1 MLTAEARIET
11 EHPSRFLVQ
20 LCRHAQQVHRLRHSP
35 PEHNGGDAQPPPQ
48 VQQAEWSQTR
58 GLIGFGWGR
67 CTMRATPGMLTLRAE
82 AADEE
87 GLRRVQDLVARNI
100 ERFGRR
106 EHLSVVWR
114 QPLSPGGGATPPG
127 GTEPGGE
134 GEARQGS
141 G

>member
-1 MLTAEARIET
+1 
-11 EHPSRFLVQ
+11 
-20 LCRHAQQVHRLRHSP
+20 
-35 PEHNGGDAQPPPQ
+35 
-48 VQQAEWSQTR
+48 
-58 GLIGFGWGR
+58 
-67 CTMRATPGMLTLRAE
+67 MRATPGMLTLRAE

>member
-1 MLTAEARIET
+1 MLTTEARVET
-11 EHPSRFLVQ
+11 EHPTRFLVQ

-35 PEHNGGDAQPPPQ
+35 PGHNGGDAQPPPQ

-58 GLIGFGWGR
+58 GLISFGWGQ

-82 AADEE
+82 AADEQS
-87 GLRRVQDLVARNI
+87 LRRVQDLVARNI

-106 EHLSVVWR
+106 EHLTVDWGPAALAR
-114 QPLSPGGGATPPG
+114 RRDNPTGRPG
-127 GTEPGGE
+127 PGGE
-134 GEARQGS
+134 DDAQQGS